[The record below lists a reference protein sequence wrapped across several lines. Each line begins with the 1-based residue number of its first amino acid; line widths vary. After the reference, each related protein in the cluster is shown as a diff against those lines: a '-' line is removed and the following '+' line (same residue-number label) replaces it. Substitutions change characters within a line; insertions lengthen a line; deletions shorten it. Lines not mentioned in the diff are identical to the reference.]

1 MVEWWKKKAQH
12 RYEKLKEENRLRHEM
27 EIYTAERIES
37 GNVDMVR

>member
-1 MVEWWKKKAQH
+1 MIEWWKKKAQS
-12 RYEKLKEENRLRHEM
+12 RYIKLKTEERLRHEM